1 MKSNEYRHWHIKFP
15 KSFFFFSVILKEKM
29 MVALRLSSLI
39 LIYWMDPNY
48 RPLNVCFPKILIY
61 VLNTTE
67 RPTSETHTHRH
78 TCSVDCLSCLKT
90 CVSVYQ
96 SECKGVCVPE
106 SVCLCAHTAMK
117 RNSWQ

>member
-1 MKSNEYRHWHIKFP
+1 MSIDTGTLSFP
-15 KSFFFFSVILKEKM
+15 KKKMLFFVILKEKK

-67 RPTSETHTHRH
+67 RPTKETHTHKH
-78 TCSVDCLSCLKT
+78 TFSVDMF
-90 CVSVYQ
+90 V
-96 SECKGVCVPE
+96 
-106 SVCLCAHTAMK
+106 
-117 RNSWQ
+117 

>member
-1 MKSNEYRHWHIKFP
+1 
-15 KSFFFFSVILKEKM
+15 

-67 RPTSETHTHRH
+67 RPTKETHTHKH
-78 TCSVDCLSCLKT
+78 TFSVDTS
-90 CVSVYQ
+90 
-96 SECKGVCVPE
+96 G
-106 SVCLCAHTAMK
+106 
-117 RNSWQ
+117 

>member
-15 KSFFFFSVILKEKM
+15 KKKMIFFFCYSKRKKK

-67 RPTSETHTHRH
+67 RPTKETHTHKH
-78 TCSVDCLSCLKT
+78 TFCVDM
-90 CVSVYQ
+90 
-96 SECKGVCVPE
+96 SE
-106 SVCLCAHTAMK
+106 
-117 RNSWQ
+117 

>member
-1 MKSNEYRHWHIKFP
+1 MSIDTGTLSFP
-15 KSFFFFSVILKEKM
+15 KKSFSFVFFFCYSKRKKK

-67 RPTSETHTHRH
+67 RPTKETHTHKH
-78 TCSVDCLSCLKT
+78 TFSVDK
-90 CVSVYQ
+90 
-96 SECKGVCVPE
+96 SE
-106 SVCLCAHTAMK
+106 
-117 RNSWQ
+117 

>member
-1 MKSNEYRHWHIKFP
+1 
-15 KSFFFFSVILKEKM
+15 

-67 RPTSETHTHRH
+67 RPTKETHTHKH
-78 TCSVDCLSCLKT
+78 TFSVD
-90 CVSVYQ
+90 
-96 SECKGVCVPE
+96 E
-106 SVCLCAHTAMK
+106 
-117 RNSWQ
+117 

>member
-1 MKSNEYRHWHIKFP
+1 
-15 KSFFFFSVILKEKM
+15 

-67 RPTSETHTHRH
+67 RPTKETHTHKH
-78 TCSVDCLSCLKT
+78 TFSVDT
-90 CVSVYQ
+90 CEWKSVSV
-96 SECKGVCVPE
+96 CV
-106 SVCLCAHTAMK
+106 
-117 RNSWQ
+117 